1 MVGTGG
7 ELKER
12 GTRVSARISEYEYDL
27 LYNIS
32 ALGGGYE
39 RALKPNI
46 SEGVR
51 FCINFTAK
59 ILAILPEALV
69 EVFVEEK
76 ERELEEVKKKKG
88 K

>member
-1 MVGTGG
+1 
-7 ELKER
+7 
-12 GTRVSARISEYEYDL
+12 
-27 LYNIS
+27 
-32 ALGGGYE
+32 
-39 RALKPNI
+39 
-46 SEGVR
+46 VR